1 MTNKYKLL
9 FDDAKLIR
17 SLADVLE
24 AIAETYND
32 TVLTVDTMAA
42 VIEAEEP
49 KQIEEKQPKKE
60 EKKEL
65 TFEEVRAVQA
75 TKSREGHTAEVKA
88 IITEFGVEKLSDIE
102 PALYEELLVMVEAI

>member
-17 SLADVLE
+17 SLADVME

-65 TFEEVRAVQA
+65 TFEEVRAVLA

-88 IITEFGVEKLSDIE
+88 IMDQVWKTQKAMLKKQPLIHNG
-102 PALYEELLVMVEAI
+102 

>member
-17 SLADVLE
+17 FLADVME

-49 KQIEEKQPKKE
+49 NRLRKNSQRRKKR
-60 EKKEL
+60 KNSLLRKSEL
-65 TFEEVRAVQA
+65 FWPQSQERVIRQ
-75 TKSREGHTAEVKA
+75 K
-88 IITEFGVEKLSDIE
+88 
-102 PALYEELLVMVEAI
+102 

>member
-17 SLADVLE
+17 SLADVME

-42 VIEAEEP
+42 VI
-49 KQIEEKQPKKE
+49 
-60 EKKEL
+60 
-65 TFEEVRAVQA
+65 
-75 TKSREGHTAEVKA
+75 
-88 IITEFGVEKLSDIE
+88 
-102 PALYEELLVMVEAI
+102 

>member
-9 FDDAKLIR
+9 LDAAKLMR
-17 SLADVLE
+17 SLADVVE

-32 TVLTVDTMAA
+32 TVLTVDTTAA
-42 VIEAEEP
+42 VIEAKEP

-65 TFEEVRAVQA
+65 TFEEVRAVLA
-75 TKSREGHTAEVKA
+75 TKSREGHTAEVKEKISQLLLKLLK
-88 IITEFGVEKLSDIE
+88 IILNYLTIWIS
-102 PALYEELLVMVEAI
+102 